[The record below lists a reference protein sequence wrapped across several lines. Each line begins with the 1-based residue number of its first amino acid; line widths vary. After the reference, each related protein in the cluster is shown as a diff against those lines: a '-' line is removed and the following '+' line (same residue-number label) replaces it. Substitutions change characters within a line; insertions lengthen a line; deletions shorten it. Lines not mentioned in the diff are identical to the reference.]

1 MHACHFWRYK
11 MNKTYQYLLIIVSSG
26 KYSLDLLFSKID
38 LFLMLDRISEEEYL
52 ELFEKLSEKK
62 NEEVALDELED

>member
-1 MHACHFWRYK
+1 